1 MLKKTQPDLENSS
14 KKKMAESFPEP
25 SENHHSHPNAS
36 EAIPEP
42 SARFSDGSVMDSDA
56 FGWLWDE
63 FMFFWFFGQCVFF
76 SNFCS
81 GDVSCS
87 ACHFGPHE
95 ISLLAFS
102 SR

>member
-1 MLKKTQPDLENSS
+1 
-14 KKKMAESFPEP
+14 MAESFPKP

-56 FGWLWDE
+56 FGWLWDGWDGSG
-63 FMFFWFFGQCVFF
+63 MNSCFFLFFGQCVFS